1 MGAVSAESPDAI
13 RARVDAIVAECRGI
27 AARQSAA
34 FEAQAPDLYLDPD
47 PPPPRALCTAPPIRL
62 GDLTAAELEHLGHV
76 ALGLARERRSPLG
89 AETVAAALATGLLF
103 EANAGSSAAPLFRL
117 RGAARSLVL
126 AGWHPEPVTR
136 TLLAWAA
143 DACPG
148 HGRLIAH
155 ATACGLAD
163 AGVAS

>member
-1 MGAVSAESPDAI
+1 MVAASAESPDAI

-27 AARQSAA
+27 AARQSTA
-34 FEAQAPDLYLDPD
+34 FEAQAPDLYLDPA
-47 PPPPRALCTAPPIRL
+47 PPPPRALRTAPSIRL

-76 ALGLARERRSPLG
+76 ALGLARERRAPLG
-89 AETVAAALATGLLF
+89 AETVGAALATGLRV
-103 EANAGSSAAPLFRL
+103 EANAISPCVDPLRL

-126 AGWHPEPVTR
+126 AGWHPEPVAR

-143 DACPG
+143 EACPG

-155 ATACGLAD
+155 AIACGLAD

>member
-34 FEAQAPDLYLDPD
+34 FEAQAPDPYLDPA
-47 PPPPRALCTAPPIRL
+47 PPPPRALCTAPSIQL
-62 GDLTAAELEHLGHV
+62 GDLAAAELEHLGHV
-76 ALGLARERRSPLG
+76 ALGLARERRAPLG
-89 AETVAAALATGLLF
+89 GETVAAALATGLRF
-103 EANAGSSAAPLFRL
+103 ARNAISPYADLLRL
-117 RGAARSLVL
+117 RGAARSLAL

-143 DACPG
+143 DAYPG
-148 HGRLIAH
+148 HGMLITH
-155 ATACGLAD
+155 AIACGLAD